1 MSNTVEI
8 IGTQQVLVTETAVN
22 VVELVVPALAAIVE
36 VSTAGPAGPAGA
48 NGTPGAAGADAPVK
62 TVKIDTATSGTIYVG
77 KALQGSAESSAV
89 WTVKRSLFNA
99 AGVRTSI
106 GSAVNVTWTGR
117 SGHTYT

>member
-1 MSNTVEI
+1 MSNSVELVST
-8 IGTQQVLVTETAVN
+8 GQVLVQEVAEQVI
-22 VVELVVPALAAIVE
+22 ELQVPSAPVTVE
-36 VSTAGPAGPAGA
+36 VVTAGPAGPPGA
-48 NGTPGAAGADAPVK
+48 NGAAGADAPVK

-99 AGVRTSI
+99 AGVRTST

-117 SGHTYT
+117 TGHTYT

>member
-22 VVELVVPALAAIVE
+22 VIELTAPAQASVVE
-36 VSTAGPAGPAGA
+36 VSTAGPAGPPGA
-48 NGTPGAAGADAPVK
+48 NGAAGADAPVK

-99 AGVRTSI
+99 AGVRTST

-117 SGHTYT
+117 TGHTYT